1 MTCSLPRSSH
11 RLHTL
16 ISWRRSGGTRRKWE
30 SSGPAGIGVEPE
42 PAGCASAT
50 ERQKGAVPGN
60 WTSPLFASS
69 RMDPRTIEKIKQR
82 VAQCRRLAAFTT
94 DQKVASTLLQMAEEA
109 EADLKQM
116 EAEAIPTTI
125 AIVPNGER

>member
-1 MTCSLPRSSH
+1 
-11 RLHTL
+11 
-16 ISWRRSGGTRRKWE
+16 
-30 SSGPAGIGVEPE
+30 
-42 PAGCASAT
+42 
-50 ERQKGAVPGN
+50 
-60 WTSPLFASS
+60 
-69 RMDPRTIEKIKQR
+69 MDPRTIENIKQR